1 MDIVENS
8 HGIAICGKF
17 HSCVY
22 ADGCMK
28 LAHSLVT
35 NQVLMIASRYCEN
48 NLPTVLLPECH
59 DVAHKEFGKDGYKES
74 CHYLITIMYIHLT
87 LNVMR

>member
-1 MDIVENS
+1 MDILENS

-35 NQVLMIASRYCEN
+35 YQVLMIASRYCEN
-48 NLPTVLLPECH
+48 NLPRVPNIL
-59 DVAHKEFGKDGYKES
+59 DK
-74 CHYLITIMYIHLT
+74 HY
-87 LNVMR
+87 V